1 MCLCQGTDNGDR
13 WERGWR
19 GGSTG
24 RIPDQSEQR
33 GEWAWFSRVFQE
45 TSALG
50 VGSFQLLFLLQSC
63 LDQEYNTIR
72 NSGHLIL
79 NRSSSGWEQRLWKNF
94 IYTNMY
100 TGGLDVVART
110 ALMLS
115 AVDGGCIWYQPS
127 SIQEIWWA
135 SCLVSLWW
143 KWNNERRNPRQSP
156 ISTYCPTAY

>member
-1 MCLCQGTDNGDR
+1 MGGQVAKLHSIHLIPAATRRRHEPCCHPCYLIKTSGAEEGHLPEVPSKSDSDSGLMCLCQGTDNGDR

-79 NRSSSGWEQRLWKNF
+79 NRSSSGWEQRL
-94 IYTNMY
+94 
-100 TGGLDVVART
+100 
-110 ALMLS
+110 
-115 AVDGGCIWYQPS
+115 
-127 SIQEIWWA
+127 
-135 SCLVSLWW
+135 
-143 KWNNERRNPRQSP
+143 
-156 ISTYCPTAY
+156 